1 VRESKVELVFMGQP
15 KKLTSDVIRL
25 SGKYP
30 SGVLENPEP
39 IAQRFAHSSDL
50 RRAARRVADPPRAP
64 RSSSATHEQT
74 PSPAKFTRRTWW
86 LIAGLVSAAWVP
98 CVILGGMW
106 LGSTDVT
113 APPTAQTPAPQPLAP
128 HAVLTTSTRIE
139 AKAGDTVE
147 LPIALDGTDGVP
159 ARSVITI
166 EGLPHASN
174 LSEGRP
180 YGESEWMLKPNQI
193 GDLQL
198 VLPRSTTI
206 GEFRFAIALV
216 GPDEN
221 IIARTETI
229 LNVAPAPAPLEPV
242 VAEDSDGSAALPGGE
257 VASQATGS
265 AEPDAAPETTET
277 ITAPSTGVTSEGGEQ
292 EQHAAAS
299 ASGAQANLLGQAET
313 EESALPTVQPSVAVN
328 MREAPKSSSP
338 VLGVIGQGIELQVLE
353 RSRGWVK
360 VTDPA
365 SGKEGWIYSG
375 LLAGE
380 ANKHPRVRRASPNS
394 SSEPSSESFWGR
406 VGRWLT
412 PG

>member
-1 VRESKVELVFMGQP
+1 MGQP
-15 KKLTSDVIRL
+15 KKFTSDVIGL

-30 SGVLENPEP
+30 TGVLENPEP

-50 RRAARRVADPPRAP
+50 RRTGRRVADPPRVP
-64 RSSSATHEQT
+64 RSTAPSFATREQT
-74 PSPAKFTRRTWW
+74 PSSAQFTRRTRW

-106 LGSTDVT
+106 FGSTGGM
-113 APPTAQTPAPQPLAP
+113 APPTAQTPEPQSMAP
-128 HAVLTTSTRIE
+128 HAVLTASTRID
-139 AKAGDTVE
+139 AKAGDTVGF
-147 LPIALDGTDGVP
+147 PIALDGTDGVP
-159 ARSVITI
+159 SRSVIAI
-166 EGLPHASN
+166 EGLPQASN

-180 YGESEWMLKPNQI
+180 YGESDWMLKPDQI

-206 GEFRFAIALV
+206 GEFRVVIALIA
-216 GPDEN
+216 PDEN
-221 IIARTETI
+221 IIARAETI
-229 LNVAPAPAPLEPV
+229 LTIAPAPSPLEPV
-242 VAEDSDGSAALPGGE
+242 MAEDSDEAAALPGGE
-257 VASQATGS
+257 VASLDAGS
-265 AEPDAAPETTET
+265 GDETQPDATPETTET
-277 ITAPSTGVTSEGGEQ
+277 ATAPSTSATPEGGEQ
-292 EQHAAAS
+292 TQEAATP
-299 ASGAQANLLGQAET
+299 ASGAQPNMLGQAEP

-338 VLGVIGQGIELQVLE
+338 VLGVVGEGIELQILE
-353 RSRGWVK
+353 RKRGWVK

-365 SGKEGWIYSG
+365 SGKEGWIYGG

-380 ANKHPRVRRASPNS
+380 AKKNHRIRRVAPNS
-394 SSEPSSESFWGR
+394 SSEPKSESFWGR

>member
-1 VRESKVELVFMGQP
+1 MGQL

-30 SGVLENPEP
+30 AGVLENPEP

-64 RSSSATHEQT
+64 RSTAASFATQEQT
-74 PSPAKFTRRTWW
+74 PSPAKFTRRTRW
-86 LIAGLVSAAWVP
+86 LIAGLVFAAWVP

-106 LGSTDVT
+106 LGSTGAT
-113 APPTAQTPAPQPLAP
+113 APPAAQALAPQPMAA
-128 HAVLTTSTRIE
+128 HAVLTSSARIE
-139 AKAGDTVE
+139 VKAGDTVGF
-147 LPIALDGTDGVP
+147 PIALDGTDGVP
-159 ARSVITI
+159 SRSVIAI
-166 EGLPHASN
+166 EGLPQAST

-180 YGESEWMLKPNQI
+180 YGESDWLLKPDQI
-193 GDLQL
+193 ADLQL

-206 GEFRFAIALV
+206 GEFKVAIALV
-216 GPDEN
+216 GPDEST
-221 IIARTETI
+221 ISRAETI
-229 LNVAPAPAPLEPV
+229 LTVVPAPAPLEPV
-242 VAEDSDGSAALPGGE
+242 VPEDSDGLPALPGSE
-257 VASQATGS
+257 VASLDAGS
-265 AEPDAAPETTET
+265 GAETEPDAAAETAET
-277 ITAPSTGVTSEGGEQ
+277 ATAPSTGATSEDGELMQ
-292 EQHAAAS
+292 QAPAS
-299 ASGAQANLLGQAET
+299 ASGAQPNMLGQAET

-338 VLGVIGQGIELQVLE
+338 VLGVIGEGIELQVLE

-365 SGKEGWIYSG
+365 SGKEGWIYGG

-380 ANKHPRVRRASPNS
+380 ANKHRRIRRAAPNS
-394 SSEPSSESFWGR
+394 SSAPDSESFWGR

>member
-1 VRESKVELVFMGQP
+1 MGQP

-30 SGVLENPEP
+30 TGVLENPEP
-39 IAQRFAHSSDL
+39 IAKRFAHSSDL
-50 RRAARRVADPPRAP
+50 RRAPRRIADPPPAP
-64 RSSSATHEQT
+64 RSAAPRSATQEQT
-74 PSPAKFTRRTWW
+74 PSPAKFTRRTWL

-98 CVILGGMW
+98 CVILGSMW
-106 LGSTDVT
+106 LGSTGVT
-113 APPTAQTPAPQPLAP
+113 APPPAQTPAPQPMAP
-128 HAVLTTSTRIE
+128 HAVLTASARLE
-139 AKAGDTVE
+139 AKAGDTIG

-159 ARSVITI
+159 SRSVIAI

-180 YGESEWMLKPNQI
+180 YGESEWMVKPDQI

-206 GEFRFAIALV
+206 GEFRLAIALI

-221 IIARTETI
+221 IIARAETI

-242 VAEDSDGSAALPGGE
+242 IPEDSDETAALPSGE
-257 VASQATGS
+257 VAASDAGS
-265 AEPDAAPETTET
+265 GAETQPDATTETTET
-277 ITAPSTGVTSEGGEQ
+277 TTVTSSGVTPEDGEQ
-292 EQHAAAS
+292 TQQAVAS
-299 ASGAQANLLGQAET
+299 ASGVQPNMIGQSET

-338 VLGVIGQGIELQVLE
+338 VLGVIGQGIELQVLD
-353 RSRGWVK
+353 RKRGWVK

-380 ANKHPRVRRASPNS
+380 ANKHRRVRRAAPNS
-394 SSEPSSESFWGR
+394 SSEPESESFWGR

>member
-1 VRESKVELVFMGQP
+1 MGQP
-15 KKLTSDVIRL
+15 KKLTSDVIAL

-30 SGVLENPEP
+30 AGVLENPEP

-50 RRAARRVADPPRAP
+50 RRAARRVADPPHVPRTTAP
-64 RSSSATHEQT
+64 SFATHEQA
-74 PSPAKFTRRTWW
+74 PSSAGVTRRTWW

-98 CVILGGMW
+98 CVILGSIW
-106 LGSTDVT
+106 FGSTGVT
-113 APPTAQTPAPQPLAP
+113 APPTAQTPELRPMAPL
-128 HAVLTTSTRIE
+128 AVLTTSRTIE
-139 AKAGDTVE
+139 AKAGDTVGF
-147 LPIALDGTDGVP
+147 PIALDGTDGVP
-159 ARSVITI
+159 SRSVIAI
-166 EGLPHASN
+166 EGLPQASN

-180 YGESEWMLKPNQI
+180 YGESDWMLKPDQI
-193 GDLQL
+193 ADLQL

-206 GEFRFAIALV
+206 GEFKLAIALV

-221 IIARTETI
+221 IIARAETI
-229 LNVAPAPAPLEPV
+229 LTVAPAPTPLEPV
-242 VAEDSDGSAALPGGE
+242 MAEDSDEAAALPDGQ
-257 VASQATGS
+257 VASLDTGS
-265 AEPDAAPETTET
+265 GDDTQPDAASGTTET
-277 ITAPSTGVTSEGGEQ
+277 ATAPSTGAAPEVGEQ
-292 EQHAAAS
+292 TQQAVAS
-299 ASGAQANLLGQAET
+299 ASGAQPNMLGQAET

-338 VLGVIGQGIELQVLE
+338 VLGVVGKGIELQVLD
-353 RSRGWVK
+353 RKRGWFK

-380 ANKHPRVRRASPNS
+380 ANKNRRVRRAAPNS